1 MKKIQVMFIIVVLA
15 IVGFFFVRE
24 KQTKQISTQPS
35 VVVTSELFDEFGSFE
50 YQENNLA
57 VSARVP
63 FTPEGVLV
71 SDIETFASNY
81 ISSFISDMSD
91 GASTASFPYNLT
103 LDFEVFESQ
112 AIISYVVQGYEFT
125 GGAHGNTFF
134 KSFNYDKS
142 SGAKL
147 DVLDIVTSP
156 DQLWTFAALAD
167 KELVVQY
174 PEGVSGDNPENWSVW
189 YATDTDV
196 TFIFAPY
203 QIASFANG
211 VQEFTIVAVSDN
223 ASMFDQKYFNS
234 L

>member
-1 MKKIQVMFIIVVLA
+1 MKTKTLLILIVLV
-15 IVGFFFVRE
+15 VVSFFLMRE
-24 KQTKQISTQPS
+24 KKSEQMSNSSTGIS
-35 VVVTSELFDEFGSFE
+35 SELFDEFGSFE

-63 FTPEGVLV
+63 FSPEGVLV
-71 SDIETFASNY
+71 TEIETFATDR
-81 ISSFISDMSD
+81 IESFIADMSE

-112 AIISYVVQGYEFT
+112 TIISYIVQGYEFT

-134 KSFNYDKS
+134 KSFNYEKT
-142 SGAKL
+142 SGRRL
-147 DVLDIVTSP
+147 DVLDIVSTP
-156 DQLWTFAALAD
+156 EQLQIFAALAD

-174 PEGVSGDNPENWSVW
+174 PEGASGDNPDNWSVW
-189 YATDTDV
+189 YANDTSV

-203 QIASFANG
+203 QIASYANG
-211 VQEFTIVAVSDN
+211 VQELTILAVGDN
-223 ASMFDQKYFNS
+223 ARLFEEKYFNS